1 MSAIAPAL
9 PGTPIV
15 SAPDEIRVMVVDDAT
30 VVRSLLSRWIEETPG
45 LKLVAAL
52 RNGREAIERLDHARP
67 DVVVL
72 DVEMPELD
80 GISTLPKLLERRRDL
95 AVIMASALTRD
106 HAEVTLKAL
115 SLGAADYIPKPA
127 AEGGVMTSATFQREL
142 IEKIRALG
150 LRRRKRPLPPPYARA
165 PPSIRRCG
173 GSAAAC
179 SGPSNGE
186 PRRPTP
192 SKASSSSARSPPMPP
207 RVLLIGASTGGPQAL
222 TRLVSRL
229 DAVTESAPILI
240 TQHMPA
246 TFTTI
251 LAEHLTRAGAK
262 PVREA
267 VDGEPVLAGHI
278 YLAPGGRHMKVAR
291 RDGTAVIVLDDG
303 APVHYCKP
311 AVDPLFASAAEV
323 WGSWNLALI
332 LTGMGTDGTAGAAE
346 VVKAGGSVI
355 AQDEAT
361 SVVWGM
367 PGAAV
372 SAGVCSAVLP
382 LEQIAP
388 KVSRLFLGARS

>member
-1 MSAIAPAL
+1 MSVIASAL
-9 PGTPIV
+9 PGAPIV
-15 SAPDEIRVMVVDDAT
+15 SAPDEVRVMVVDDAT
-30 VVRSLLSRWIEETPG
+30 VVRSLLSRWIDETPG

-52 RNGREAIERLDHARP
+52 KNGREAIERLDHARP

-80 GISTLPKLLERRRDL
+80 GISTLPKLLARRRDL

-115 SLGAADYIPKPA
+115 ALGAADYIPKPVS
-127 AEGGVMTSATFQREL
+127 EGGVMTSVTFQREL
-142 IEKIRALG
+142 IEKIVALG
-150 LRRRKRPLPPPYARA
+150 QRRRKRPLPPPYARRTMHA
-165 PPSIRRCG
+165 TRRLG
-173 GSAAAC
+173 GAVQRAVKWRTADEPDHSALKLRAF
-179 SGPSNGE
+179 
-186 PRRPTP
+186 
-192 SKASSSSARSPPMPP
+192 SAMPP
-207 RVLLIGASTGGPQAL
+207 RILLIGASTGGPQAL
-222 TRLVSRL
+222 TRLVARL
-229 DAVTESAPILI
+229 DAVTDTAPVLI

-262 PVREA
+262 PVHEA
-267 VDGEPVLAGHI
+267 VDGEPVLAGHV

-291 RDGTAVIVLDDG
+291 RDGTAVIVIDDG

-311 AVDPLFASAAEV
+311 AVDPLFSSAAEV

-332 LTGMGTDGTAGAAE
+332 LTGMGSDGTSGAAD
-346 VVKAGGSVI
+346 VVKAGGNVI

-367 PGAAV
+367 PGHAV

-388 KVSRLFLGARS
+388 TVSRMFLGARP

>member
-9 PGTPIV
+9 PGTPII
-15 SAPDEIRVMVVDDAT
+15 SAPDEIRVMVVDDAAI
-30 VVRSLLSRWIEETPG
+30 VRSLVSRWVEEAPG

-52 RNGREAIERLDHARP
+52 RNGREALDRLDHARP

-80 GISTLPKLLERRRDL
+80 GISTLPRLFERRRDL
-95 AVIMASALTRD
+95 VVIMASALTRD

-115 SLGAADYIPKPA
+115 ALGAADYIPKPA
-127 AEGGVMTSATFQREL
+127 AEGGMMTSASFQREL
-142 IEKIRALG
+142 IEKITALG
-150 LRRRKRPLPPPYARA
+150 LRRKKRPLPPPYPRTAVNPA
-165 PPSIRRCG
+165 LRRLG
-173 GSAAAC
+173 GSVQRTLKWRVPASETDQSAFQL
-179 SGPSNGE
+179 
-186 PRRPTP
+186 RPF
-192 SKASSSSARSPPMPP
+192 SVMPP
-207 RVLLIGASTGGPQAL
+207 RVLLIGSSTGGPQAL
-222 TRLVSRL
+222 TKLVSRL
-229 DAVTESAPILI
+229 DAVTDSAPILI

-251 LAEHLTRAGAK
+251 LAEHLTRVGVK
-262 PVREA
+262 PVHEA
-267 VDGEPVLAGHI
+267 VDGEPVLAGHV

-303 APVHYCKP
+303 EPVHYCKP
-311 AVDPLFASAAEV
+311 SVDPLFTSAAEV

-332 LTGMGTDGTAGAAE
+332 LTGMGTDGAAGAVE

-382 LEQIAP
+382 LEQIAA
-388 KVSRLFLGARS
+388 KVSRLFLGARA

>member
-1 MSAIAPAL
+1 MSVIVPAL
-9 PGTPIV
+9 PVTSVV
-15 SAPDEIRVMVVDDAT
+15 SPPGDIRVMVVDDAA
-30 VVRSLLSRWIEETPG
+30 VVRSLLSRWVEETPG

-52 RNGREAIERLDHARP
+52 RNGREALERLDQTRP

-80 GISTLPKLLERRRDL
+80 GISALPKLLERRRDI
-95 AVIMASALTRD
+95 AVIMVSTLTRD
-106 HAEVTLKAL
+106 HAEVTVKAL

-127 AEGGVMTSATFQREL
+127 AEGGVMTSVTFQREL
-142 IEKIRALG
+142 IEKIRVLG
-150 LRRRKRPLPPPYARA
+150 LRRTKRPLPHARSTINPA
-165 PPSIRRCG
+165 LRRLG
-173 GSAAAC
+173 GSLQRTVKWRAAAAEA
-179 SGPSNGE
+179 SQFKL
-186 PRRPTP
+186 RPF
-192 SKASSSSARSPPMPP
+192 SPMPP
-207 RVLLIGASTGGPQAL
+207 RILLIGASTGGPQAL

-229 DAVTESAPILI
+229 DAVTETAPILI

-251 LAEHLTRAGAK
+251 LAEHLSRAAGK

-267 VDGEPVLAGHI
+267 IDGEPVLAGRI
-278 YLAPGGRHMKVAR
+278 YLAPGGRHMMVAR
-291 RDGTAVIVLDDG
+291 RDGTAVIALDDG

-311 AVDPLFASAAEV
+311 AVDPLFASAADV

-332 LTGMGTDGTAGAAE
+332 LTGMGSDGAGGAAE

-355 AQDEAT
+355 VQDEAT

-372 SAGVCSAVLP
+372 ASGVCSAVLP
-382 LEQIAP
+382 LEQIAQ
-388 KVSRLFLGARS
+388 KLSRLFLGARS

>member
-1 MSAIAPAL
+1 MSVIAPAL

-15 SAPDEIRVMVVDDAT
+15 SAPDEVRVMVVDDAT

-80 GISTLPKLLERRRDL
+80 GISTLPKLLARRRDL

-115 SLGAADYIPKPA
+115 ALGAADYIPKPA
-127 AEGGVMTSATFQREL
+127 ADGGVMTSAVFQHEL
-142 IEKIRALG
+142 IGKIVALG
-150 LRRRKRPLPPPYARA
+150 QRRRKRLLPPPYARRPMSATRRLGGAVQRTVKWRTAEPELA
-165 PPSIRRCG
+165 PAFKIRTF
-173 GSAAAC
+173 SA
-179 SGPSNGE
+179 
-186 PRRPTP
+186 
-192 SKASSSSARSPPMPP
+192 MPP
-207 RVLLIGASTGGPQAL
+207 RILLIGASTGGPQAL
-222 TRLVSRL
+222 TKLVARL
-229 DAVTESAPILI
+229 DAVTETAPILI

-251 LAEHLTRAGAK
+251 LAEHLSRAGAK
-262 PVREA
+262 PVHEA
-267 VDGEPVLAGHI
+267 IDGEPVLAGRI

-311 AVDPLFASAAEV
+311 AVDPLFSSAAEV

-332 LTGMGTDGTAGAAE
+332 LTGMGSDGTSGAAAIAA
-346 VVKAGGSVI
+346 AGGSVI

-367 PGAAV
+367 PGHAV
-372 SAGVCSAVLP
+372 AAGVCSAVLP

-388 KVSRLFLGARS
+388 TVSRMFLGARP

>member
-1 MSAIAPAL
+1 MSVIAPAF
-9 PGTPIV
+9 PGTRIV
-15 SAPDEIRVMVVDDAT
+15 SAPDEIRVMVVDDAA
-30 VVRSLLSRWIEETPG
+30 VVRSLLSRWVEETPG
-45 LKLVAAL
+45 LRLVAAL

-95 AVIMASALTRD
+95 VVIMASALTRD

-127 AEGGVMTSATFQREL
+127 ADGGMMTSITFQREL

-150 LRRRKRPLPPPYARA
+150 LRRKKRPLPQAYPRSTVNPAL
-165 PPSIRRCG
+165 RRLG
-173 GSAAAC
+173 GSVQRTVKWRAAAPEADPD
-179 SGPSNGE
+179 SVKL
-186 PRRPTP
+186 RPF
-192 SKASSSSARSPPMPP
+192 SAMPP
-207 RVLLIGASTGGPQAL
+207 RVLLIGSSTGGPQAL

-262 PVREA
+262 PVSEA
-267 VDGEPVLAGHI
+267 VDGEPVLAGHV
-278 YLAPGGRHMKVAR
+278 YLAPGGRHMTVAR
-291 RDGTAVIVLDDG
+291 RDGAAVIVLEDG

-332 LTGMGTDGTAGAAE
+332 LTGMGSDGTDGAAAI
-346 VVKAGGSVI
+346 VQAGGSVI
-355 AQDEAT
+355 AQDEAS

-372 SAGVCSAVLP
+372 AAGVCSAVLP
-382 LEQIAP
+382 LDQIAP

>member
-1 MSAIAPAL
+1 MSVIASAAHGIPV
-9 PGTPIV
+9 V

-30 VVRSLLSRWIEETPG
+30 VVRSLLSRWIDEAPG

-95 AVIMASALTRD
+95 SVIMASALTRD

-127 AEGGVMTSATFQREL
+127 AEGGVMTSVTFQREL

-150 LRRRKRPLPPPYARA
+150 VRRRKHLLPLYPRRA
-165 PPSIRRCG
+165 VNPALRRLG
-173 GSAAAC
+173 GSVQRTVKWRTAPVEAEQ
-179 SGPSNGE
+179 SPFKL
-186 PRRPTP
+186 RPF
-192 SKASSSSARSPPMPP
+192 SPMPP
-207 RVLLIGASTGGPQAL
+207 RILLIGASTGGPQAL
-222 TRLVSRL
+222 TRLVARL

-262 PVREA
+262 PVHEA
-267 VDGEPVLAGHI
+267 VDGEPVLAGQI
-278 YLAPGGRHMKVAR
+278 YLAPGGRHMTVAR

-311 AVDPLFASAAEV
+311 AVDPLFVSASEV

-332 LTGMGTDGTAGAAE
+332 LTGMGTDGTTGAAE
-346 VVKAGGSVI
+346 IVKAGGSVI
-355 AQDEAT
+355 AQDETT

-367 PGAAV
+367 PGSAV
-372 SAGVCSAVLP
+372 SAGACSAVLP

-388 KVSRLFLGARS
+388 KISRLFLGARS

>member
-1 MSAIAPAL
+1 MSAIAPVFS
-9 PGTPIV
+9 GTPIV
-15 SAPDEIRVMVVDDAT
+15 SAPDEIRVMVVDDAAI
-30 VVRSLLSRWIEETPG
+30 VRSLVSRWVEEAPG

-52 RNGREAIERLDHARP
+52 RNGREALERLDHARP

-80 GISTLPKLLERRRDL
+80 GISTLPRLLERRRDL
-95 AVIMASALTRD
+95 VVIMASALTRE

-115 SLGAADYIPKPA
+115 ALGAADYIPKPT
-127 AEGGVMTSATFQREL
+127 AEGGMMTSASFQREL
-142 IEKIRALG
+142 IEKISALG
-150 LRRRKRPLPPPYARA
+150 LRRKKRPLPSPYPRA
-165 PPSIRRCG
+165 SVNPALRRLG
-173 GSAAAC
+173 GSAQRTLKWRAPA
-179 SGPSNGE
+179 SEVDQSAFQL
-186 PRRPTP
+186 RPF
-192 SKASSSSARSPPMPP
+192 SVMPP
-207 RVLLIGASTGGPQAL
+207 RILLIGSSTGGPQAL
-222 TRLVSRL
+222 AKLVSRL

-251 LAEHLTRAGAK
+251 LAEHLSRVGVK
-262 PVREA
+262 SVHEA

-303 APVHYCKP
+303 EPVHYCKP
-311 AVDPLFASAAEV
+311 AVDLLFTSAAEV
-323 WGSWNLALI
+323 WGSWNMALI

-382 LEQIAP
+382 LEQIAA
-388 KVSRLFLGARS
+388 KVSRLFLGARA

>member
-1 MSAIAPAL
+1 
-9 PGTPIV
+9 
-15 SAPDEIRVMVVDDAT
+15 MVVDDAT
-30 VVRSLLSRWIEETPG
+30 VVRGLVSRWVEDTPG
-45 LKLVAAL
+45 LKMVASL
-52 RNGREAIERLDHARP
+52 KNGREALEWLDQARP

-95 AVIMASALTRD
+95 TVIMASALTRD

-115 SLGAADYIPKPA
+115 ALGAADYVPKPLT
-127 AEGGVMTSATFQREL
+127 EGGIMTSVAFQREL
-142 IEKIRALG
+142 IDKIRALG
-150 LRRRKRPLPPPYARA
+150 ARRRKPALPPYAR
-165 PPSIRRCG
+165 PPSQLATRRLG
-173 GSAAAC
+173 AAVQRTVKWRIPEAAEPGPYPLRPFSA
-179 SGPSNGE
+179 
-186 PRRPTP
+186 
-192 SKASSSSARSPPMPP
+192 MPP
-207 RVLLIGASTGGPQAL
+207 RILLIGASTGGPQAL
-222 TRLVSRL
+222 TKLVARL
-229 DAVTESAPILI
+229 DAVCETAPVLI

-262 PVREA
+262 PVHEA
-267 VDGEPVLAGHI
+267 IDGEPVLAGHI
-278 YLAPGGRHMKVAR
+278 YLAPGGRHMTVTR

-332 LTGMGTDGTAGAAE
+332 LTGMGSDGTVGAAE
-346 VVKAGGSVI
+346 IIKSGGSVI
-355 AQDEAT
+355 AQDEAS

-367 PGAAV
+367 PGAAT

-388 KVSRLFLGARS
+388 KVVRLFLGARA

>member
-1 MSAIAPAL
+1 MSVIAPVL

-30 VVRSLLSRWIEETPG
+30 VVRSLLSRWIDETPG

-52 RNGREAIERLDHARP
+52 KNGLEAIERLDHARP

-106 HAEVTLKAL
+106 HAEVTIKAL
-115 SLGAADYIPKPA
+115 ALGAADYIPKPA
-127 AEGGVMTSATFQREL
+127 AEGGVMTSASFQREL
-142 IEKIRALG
+142 IEKIKALG
-150 LRRRKRPLPPPYARA
+150 IRRRKRVLPPPYARRTVNPA
-165 PPSIRRCG
+165 LRRLG
-173 GSAAAC
+173 GSVQRPLKWRTPAV
-179 SGPSNGE
+179 E
-186 PRRPTP
+186 PEQERFKLR
-192 SKASSSSARSPPMPP
+192 AFSAMPP

-222 TRLVSRL
+222 SRLMSRL
-229 DAVTESAPILI
+229 DAVTETAPILI

-251 LAEHLTRAGAK
+251 FAEHLTRAGGK
-262 PVREA
+262 PVHEA
-267 VDGEPVLAGHI
+267 ADGEPVLAGHI

-291 RDGTAVIVLDDG
+291 RDGTAVIVLDDS
-303 APVHYCKP
+303 APVHYCRP
-311 AVDPLFASAAEV
+311 AVDPLFSSAAEV

-332 LTGMGTDGTAGAAE
+332 LTGMGTDGTSGAADI
-346 VVKAGGSVI
+346 VKAGGNVI
-355 AQDEAT
+355 VQDEAT

-367 PGAAV
+367 PGSAV
-372 SAGVCSAVLP
+372 AAGVCSAVVS